1 MIFFFFY
8 AVYALGKRKLFR
20 RHLLARTIFRAVCC
34 VTAEGEKCSLAE
46 LSIMGCPSRMFSTIL
61 SQLLTVHYFMHECS
75 VP

>member
-8 AVYALGKRKLFR
+8 AVYALGKRKLFL

-46 LSIMGCPSRMFSTIL
+46 LSIMPVAYVQYNSLSIIDCPLF
-61 SQLLTVHYFMHECS
+61 YA
-75 VP
+75 